1 MNKEDELHM
10 AIRDNNEDK
19 IKCLICKE
27 NVDINCTYYGMT
39 PLLVAISKG
48 EWYSKLIDFHI
59 YLISMRLTR

>member
-1 MNKEDELHM
+1 MDKEDELHM

-19 IKCLICKE
+19 VKSLICKE

-48 EWYSKLIDFHI
+48 EWYSKLNDFHI
-59 YLISMRLTR
+59 DLISMRLTQ

>member
-27 NVDINCTYYGMT
+27 NIDINCTYYGMT

-48 EWYSKLIDFHI
+48 E
-59 YLISMRLTR
+59 